1 MEGRAKAGDA
11 AGGAT
16 NVFGSTKASFFVCNI
31 FFFFFF
37 FFFYLD
43 PNSPPNMDT
52 IGANNAPK
60 NPPLCIIF
68 LFFFML
74 TFFDANSLSD
84 RFF

>member
-1 MEGRAKAGDA
+1 
-11 AGGAT
+11 
-16 NVFGSTKASFFVCNI
+16 
-31 FFFFFF
+31 
-37 FFFYLD
+37 
-43 PNSPPNMDT
+43 MDT

-68 LFFFML
+68 LFFFTL